1 MLTQVWKSMTVSSAA
16 PVLSADAMSPA
27 MVAERTS
34 DAAQVEAL
42 IDRAFGP
49 GRFAKTAERLR
60 EGRAPLHSLSFT
72 CRVGGELVG
81 CVRQWSIQI
90 GGRPAIFLG
99 PFAVDGAWRSRGLGG
114 ALIRRACEA
123 AQAAGHD
130 AVLLVGDAS
139 YFEPLGFQAVE
150 PGRII
155 MPGPVDPRRLLLR
168 ALTPMGADDLQGL
181 VTPG

>member
-1 MLTQVWKSMTVSSAA
+1 MTVSSTA
-16 PVLSADAMSPA
+16 PVLSANANLPA
-27 MVAERTS
+27 LAAERAS

-60 EGRAPLHSLSFT
+60 EGRTPLRALSFT
-72 CRVGGELVG
+72 CRVDGELVG

-99 PFAVDGAWRSRGLGG
+99 PFAVEGAWRSRGLGG
-114 ALIRRACEA
+114 ALIRKACLA
-123 AQAAGHD
+123 AQAAGH
-130 AVLLVGDAS
+130 AAILLVGDAP
-139 YFEPLGFQAVE
+139 YFEPLGFQVVE
-150 PGRII
+150 RGRIV

-168 ALTPMGADDLQGL
+168 ALTPTGADDLEGL
-181 VTPG
+181 VTRG